1 MFSVARGG
9 RSLGRPIESQGGFM
23 YIGVGTVILVILI
36 IILLILI
43 F

>member
-1 MFSVARGG
+1 LSFRRAGYPGRRKGG
-9 RSLGRPIESQGGFM
+9 HM
-23 YIGVGTVILVILI
+23 YIGVGTLVIILI

>member
-1 MFSVARGG
+1 LPAAGDHSEDRF
-9 RSLGRPIESQGGFM
+9 ESQGEAHM

>member
-1 MFSVARGG
+1 LPAAGDHSEDRF
-9 RSLGRPIESQGGFM
+9 ESQGGFM